1 MGGRDRD
8 GLGQTARKEADIFS
22 FPPPEP
28 AVEQECDR
36 ATGPPPEATTW
47 RLEALLEAYGY
58 HQPTVHARTS
68 VEESLRREGWAVDPP
83 LPSVAPRT
91 DVWVYP
97 ISGETSH
104 VATGGEASPRLFP
117 LPEQAGA
124 GLGGWQKVLI
134 LAVCA
139 LISLGV
145 LALVLSTTGNL
156 SKFRLPADPTPSAK
170 YSSPIEKSFG
180 DAYEEVL
187 DSQDANEMR
196 LEGVRCMRRARDRF
210 RCEAMTKVV
219 GSGSHPDQFEL
230 TVGAD
235 DCWRAD
241 PLAPNLIDTVIE
253 GCD

>member
-8 GLGQTARKEADIFS
+8 GLGQTARKEAEIFF

-28 AVEQECDR
+28 GVERERDR
-36 ATGPPPEATTW
+36 ATEPPPQATTW

-58 HQPTVHARTS
+58 RQPTVHARTS

-83 LPSVAPRT
+83 LRGAAPRT

-104 VATGGEASPRLFP
+104 GARAGEASPRLPP
-117 LPEQAGA
+117 LPEQG
-124 GLGGWQKVLI
+124 GMGIGGWQKALI
-134 LAVCA
+134 LSICGLIALGAFAV
-139 LISLGV
+139 LS
-145 LALVLSTTGNL
+145 STTGNV
-156 SKFRLPADPTPSAK
+156 SRFRLPADPTPSARH
-170 YSSPIEKSFG
+170 SSPIEASFG

-187 DSQDANEMR
+187 DSQDANGMR

-235 DCWRAD
+235 NCWRAD
-241 PLAPNLIDTVIE
+241 PLAPNLVETVIE
-253 GCD
+253 GCG